1 MEVGYFLNES
11 EVVDLL
17 SSFENKKKFQ
27 NLLSEMRKY
36 GDFDFNLETLEVK
49 HALKFDTAKGEDV
62 ISAKVLDIKV
72 NDHVNIRY
80 IERFINGDESTTN
93 DFFVGTIFSNKS
105 DDPNVI
111 NQMVFRASNDEAVSI
126 LEKEYDR
133 ELVVAAME
141 NDDKFF
147 EEFNFDEN
155 YVPGQLLKQ
164 KVDAQ
169 APIKGCVA
177 GGYIWCGAD
186 CGGWPA
192 CEGSKSGINE
202 LDNCCKK
209 HDCCYHTY
217 GTSGSHCYCDQKL
230 CDCAQAAPFYGATL
244 LVEAAFCFVC

>member
-177 GGYIWCGAD
+177 GGYI
-186 CGGWPA
+186 
-192 CEGSKSGINE
+192 
-202 LDNCCKK
+202 
-209 HDCCYHTY
+209 
-217 GTSGSHCYCDQKL
+217 
-230 CDCAQAAPFYGATL
+230 
-244 LVEAAFCFVC
+244 